1 LSPPRAA
8 RKIELLWMLSTGRS
22 PRTAAPSRRIY
33 ALPKST
39 ITLPISHDEPAAQT
53 EPPARHKGPT
63 PSARKRYTSKGG
75 SKTPKPSVGFEQQAR
90 SEPASSTSVT
100 SEASC

>member
-1 LSPPRAA
+1 VDALDRAIATHRRAITTHLRAA
-8 RKIELLWMLSTGRS
+8 EVQ
-22 PRTAAPSRRIY
+22 
-33 ALPKST
+33 
-39 ITLPISHDEPAAQT
+39 PISHDEPAAQT

-63 PSARKRYTSKGG
+63 PSARKRYSSKGG